1 MTVVRVA
8 FMGSPDFAVPS
19 LEALIGG
26 PFQPLVVV
34 TQPDRPAGRGRKL
47 RPPPVRL
54 VADAAG
60 IPILQPPRLRE
71 ASATAALAAFA
82 PDLLVVVAYGQILR
96 PEVLALPEHGTLN
109 VHASLLPRWRGAA
122 PIPAAIRAGDQET
135 GVTIMIM
142 DEGVDTGAILAA
154 RPEPIHEDDD
164 SAALGDRLAQAGAA
178 LLRET
183 LTHWLAGRITP
194 QPQDDTQAT
203 RAPQLHKEDG
213 LIDWRQSA
221 AEIARQVRAY
231 SPWPGAWTRL
241 RGTELRIWQ
250 AHAALASIDMTNSA
264 VAGTVVGTGDSVAV
278 ATGEGVLQIETLQRA
293 GRRRLDARA
302 FSNGERNLP
311 GARLGEPVP

>member
-1 MTVVRVA
+1 MTDVRVG

-19 LEALIGG
+19 LEALIGS

-34 TQPDRPAGRGRKL
+34 TQPDRPAGRGQKL
-47 RPPPVRL
+47 RPPPVRM

-60 IPILQPPRLRE
+60 IPVLQPPRLRE
-71 ASATAALAAFA
+71 ATAALAAFA

-135 GVTIMIM
+135 GVTIMLM
-142 DEGVDTGAILAA
+142 DEGVDTGAMLAT

-178 LLRET
+178 LLLDT
-183 LTHWLAGRITP
+183 LPHWLAGLITP

-241 RGTELRIWQ
+241 KGTELRIWQ
-250 AHAALASIDMTNSA
+250 AHAALSSIDATNSA
-264 VAGTVVGTGDSVAV
+264 VTGTVVGTGHGVAV
-278 ATGEGVLQIETLQRA
+278 ATGKGVLQIETLQRA

-302 FSNGERNLP
+302 FSNGERDFP
-311 GARLGEPVP
+311 GTRLGDPVP